1 MKHTGKIPRTFH
13 KKDFIEPSAYLSPA
27 YFWGINDR
35 MDLKQLCLQLR
46 DMMAH
51 GIKSVCLHPFPKDW
65 RPAGRPSRMEPPYL
79 SPEYMKIIAALINEC
94 EKIGMNYYLYDE
106 GGFPSGGAC
115 GEVLR
120 SNPEK
125 FTRSW
130 VVSKEEGTRIEKEE
144 YHPEIAAPYPDLLA
158 QGVTEK
164 FIELTHDAH
173 RKIASSH
180 FGKTI
185 RFVFT
190 DEPQIPPTIPGHRL
204 TWTEGLD
211 QIFLRKKGYA
221 IEPYLSAL
229 VKEASEHESRELQQV
244 RVDFQEVCGEL
255 FLKRFL
261 LPIRKWCRANGLL
274 SGGHVNNEDDPAGNI
289 YGGYGNILQA
299 LRAMDLPGVDV
310 IWRQLFPGKENFPFA
325 KYASSAAHQTG
336 NPLIVAEIF
345 AVYGNGLQPDQMK
358 WLVNYLL
365 VRGVNLFVLSMI
377 MQSSYDNW
385 MCGCR
390 PHYGKHE
397 PLWKYMDIF
406 HNILARSSYLLSRGK
421 PYCRTAFYYDIRAIH
436 ADGKP
441 KKDAIR
447 HHIEI
452 SEKLLEKQC
461 DFDYID
467 DSQLATAKI
476 FSGTLRI
483 GKMCYDT
490 LVLPPTEWMTEAAKK
505 KLENFKASGGK
516 VIGADNIEKVLP
528 LLTITPENRN
538 IRACKRIIGEKAL
551 YFIVNE
557 SDKTVKVKI
566 KLPEKEEVAFCNP
579 EDGNFYSFPSENG
592 CFEWGFEPYCSAFF
606 MTGVRADAPLRK
618 FNGKKEILDLKDG
631 WNIRALSRSKPGKHE
646 YETETLKTSAI
657 PVSLGDW
664 RKFLGDDFS
673 GDAVYS
679 IDFEM
684 SSVPQCAV
692 LDLGKVAYACSAVLN
707 GKSLGKSFFSPHR
720 FEIGNALMTGQNHLE
735 VTVANTFANAG
746 AYHSKN

>member
-1 MKHTGKIPRTFH
+1 
-13 KKDFIEPSAYLSPA
+13 
-27 YFWGINDR
+27 
-35 MDLKQLCLQLR
+35 
-46 DMMAH
+46 
-51 GIKSVCLHPFPKDW
+51 
-65 RPAGRPSRMEPPYL
+65 
-79 SPEYMKIIAALINEC
+79 MKIIAALINKC
-94 EKIGMNYYLYDE
+94 EKLGMNYHLYDE

-115 GEVLR
+115 GQVLK

-125 FTRSW
+125 FARSW
-130 VVSKEEGTRIEKEE
+130 VVSQGECTRIEKEE
-144 YHPEIAAPYPDLLA
+144 YHPEISAPYPDLLA

-173 RKIASSH
+173 RKIASLH

-190 DEPQIPPTIPGHRL
+190 DEPQMSPTVPGHRL

-211 QIFLRKKGYA
+211 QVFRRKKGYS

-229 VKEASEHESRELQQV
+229 VKETLEHESRELQQV

-377 MQSSYDNW
+377 MQSSYNNW

-390 PHYGKHE
+390 PHYGDHE

-406 HNILARSSYLLSRGK
+406 HNALARSSYLLSRGK

-441 KKDAIR
+441 KKEAIR
-447 HHIEI
+447 HHLEI
-452 SEKLLEKQC
+452 SEKMLEKQC

-467 DSQLATAKI
+467 DSQLAAAKI
-476 FSGTLRI
+476 SSGILRI

-490 LVLPPTEWMTEAAKK
+490 LVLPPTEWMTRAAIK
-505 KLENFKASGGK
+505 KLEDFKASAGK
-516 VIGADNIEKVLP
+516 VIDFDNLEKIIP
-528 LLTITPENRN
+528 LLTITPQNRN
-538 IRACKRIIGEKAL
+538 IRVCKRIIGEKAL
-551 YFIVNE
+551 YFLVNE
-557 SDKTVKVKI
+557 SEKTVRVKI
-566 KLPEKEEVAFCNP
+566 ELSEKESVVFCNP
-579 EDGNFYSFPSENG
+579 EDGIFYSFPSENG
-592 CFEWGFEPYCSAFF
+592 CFEWVFEPCSSAFF
-606 MTGVRADAPLRK
+606 MTGVSADANLRK
-618 FNGKKEILDLKDG
+618 FNGKGDFLELNDG
-631 WNIRALSRSKPGKHE
+631 WNIRAVFRSKPGKHE
-646 YETETLKTSAI
+646 YEYENLKTSAI
-657 PVSLGDW
+657 PASTGDW

-679 IDFEM
+679 IDFGI
-684 SSVPQCAV
+684 SAVLQNAV
-692 LDLGKVAYACSAVLN
+692 LDLGKVAYACSVVLN
-707 GKSLGKSFFSPHR
+707 GKYLGKRFFSPHR
-720 FEIGNALMTGQNHLE
+720 FEIGEALRKGQNHLE
-735 VTVANTFANAG
+735 VTVSNTFANALSPEG
-746 AYHSKN
+746 VKEYWRKNCPPISSYEDRQRVFEMDSLESGLFGPVKINIFE